1 MSVPMSALWQQSIAF
16 ARRESALLVP
26 LALSTLAMGQAGMM
40 VATAIQRQAPQGGGV
55 WLVFCL
61 SYFLV
66 LVGQMSIAA
75 LVLNP
80 GISVSEAINL
90 AVRRAPKAIAVL
102 LLSAFILLFAMIPSV
117 ALMARSGFDLSSANP
132 QLSYADLLYLA
143 PVLGLALWIGV
154 RLFPIHALLVSEKG
168 NVFNAIGRAF
178 ALTKGRV
185 LPLLA
190 VAAAFLMGS
199 QLLQMIAGL
208 VVGGI
213 FSAFS
218 GGAAMDFGVAVMVA
232 LGAGMASAI
241 PAMLAAIFAALFYK
255 TVVDLPA

>member
-1 MSVPMSALWQQSIAF
+1 MSVTMSALWQQSIAF

-26 LALSTLAMGQAGMM
+26 LALSTLAMGQAGMI

-55 WLVFCL
+55 WLIFGL

-90 AVRRAPKAIAVL
+90 AVRRSPKAIAVL
-102 LLSAFILLFAMIPSV
+102 LLAAFVLLFAMIPCV
-117 ALMARSGFDLSSANP
+117 ALMARNGFDLSSANP
-132 QLSYADLLYLA
+132 QLTLADLLFLA
-143 PVLGLALWIGV
+143 PVFGFALWIGV
-154 RLFPIHALLVSEKG
+154 RLFPLHALLVSEKG
-168 NVFNAIGRAF
+168 NVFDAIGRAL
-178 ALTKGRV
+178 ALTKGQV

-190 VAAAFLMGS
+190 VVAAFLAGS
-199 QLLQMIAGL
+199 QLLQMVASLI
-208 VVGGI
+208 VGVI
-213 FSAFS
+213 FSVFS
-218 GGAAMDFGVAVMVA
+218 GGAALDFGVAVMVA

-241 PAMLAAIFAALFYK
+241 PAMLAAIFAAFYYK
-255 TVVDLPA
+255 TVVDQRA